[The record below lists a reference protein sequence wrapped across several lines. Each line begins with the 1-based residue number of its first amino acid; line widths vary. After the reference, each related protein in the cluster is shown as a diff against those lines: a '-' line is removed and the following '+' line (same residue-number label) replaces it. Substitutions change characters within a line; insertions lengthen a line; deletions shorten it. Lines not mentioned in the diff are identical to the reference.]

1 MLINNPKNKSKDL
14 IVVLGP
20 TASGKTKLA
29 VELALTLNGEIISA
43 DSRQIYK
50 KMDIGTGKDLDEY
63 IINNKKIPYHLID
76 IHDPM
81 FNYNLSKFLNDF
93 EISFNYIKS
102 KKKQPILCGGTG
114 LYIKSVLLNF
124 QIPPVAPNIL
134 LRSKLEKLNLN
145 QLKKELEKIK
155 PKISN
160 KVPTD
165 TKRRII
171 RNIEVELYR
180 KQPKQ
185 LNPKKSIKQFNNDN
199 TTVIGINYPRKIIRE
214 RITSRLIHRL
224 NNGMVKEV
232 ESLLKEGVSSKRLE
246 DFGLEYKYI
255 NHFLNKKISKNEMIS
270 KLNTAIH
277 QFAKKQMT
285 FFRNIE
291 KNGVKINWVDNTE
304 LISILK
310 LIDK

>member
-1 MLINNPKNKSKDL
+1 
-14 IVVLGP
+14 
-20 TASGKTKLA
+20 
-29 VELALTLNGEIISA
+29 
-43 DSRQIYK
+43 
-50 KMDIGTGKDLDEY
+50 
-63 IINNKKIPYHLID
+63 
-76 IHDPM
+76 M
-81 FNYNLSKFLNDF
+81 FNLVPAFS
-93 EISFNYIKS
+93 
-102 KKKQPILCGGTG
+102 PATT
-114 LYIKSVLLNF
+114 KSVLLNF

-145 QLKKELEKIK
+145 QLKRELEKIT

-160 KVPTD
+160 EVPTD

-180 KQPKQ
+180 KQSKQ
-185 LNPKKSIKQFNNDN
+185 ISPKKSIKQFNNDN

-214 RITSRLIHRL
+214 RITSRLINRL
-224 NNGMVKEV
+224 NNGMVNEV
-232 ESLLKEGVSSKRLE
+232 DSLLKGGVSSKRLE

-255 NHFLNKKISKNEMIS
+255 NHFLNKKISKIEMIS

>member
-50 KMDIGTGKDLDEY
+50 KMDIGTGKDLHEY

>member
-1 MLINNPKNKSKDL
+1 MLINNQKNKSKDL
-14 IVVLGP
+14 IVILGP
-20 TASGKTKLA
+20 TASGKTSLA
-29 VELALTLNGEIISA
+29 VQLAFTLNGEIISA

-76 IHDPM
+76 IHEPM

-124 QIPPVAPNIL
+124 QIPPVIPNIL

-145 QLKKELEKIK
+145 QLKKKLEEIK
-155 PKISN
+155 PSISN
-160 KVPTD
+160 DVPTD

-171 RNIEVELYR
+171 RTIEVELYR
-180 KQPKQ
+180 KKSKQ
-185 LNPKKSIKQFNNDN
+185 IMPKKSIKKFNNDN
-199 TTVIGINYPRKIIRE
+199 ITVIGINYPRKIIRE

-224 NNGMVKEV
+224 NNGMIHEV
-232 ESLLKEGVSSKRLE
+232 DSLLKEGVSSKRLE
-246 DFGLEYKYI
+246 EFGLEYKYI

-291 KNGVKINWVDNTE
+291 KNGVKINWVENTE
-304 LISILK
+304 LIRILK